1 MTQNQH
7 VMTNLLEIEQRLLG
21 NPQVKAG
28 LRLAEI
34 KTITRAESNAQK
46 RKFAQTM
53 KLAVEVSAAFEWF
66 QSDEGKA
73 VFAEEGVSWN
83 TEEFALKAYG
93 YKKSYFYKLVRA
105 SNGIDLLETFEQ
117 KCSEAEAEGLKPN
130 RSLEGFLK
138 FIKASNE
145 AEGGEGS
152 EGEGGEGEGEGSE
165 PSVETTAPTILTF
178 SFKAKEIGGDRNVAV
193 RIDSNGR
200 VTTQNTP
207 EEVANAM
214 AFLSQ
219 CLVA

>member
-1 MTQNQH
+1 MR
-7 VMTNLLEIEQRLLG
+7 NLLEIEERLLG

-34 KTITRAESNAQK
+34 KSIARAESNAQK

-53 KLAVEVSAAFEWF
+53 KLAVEVSSAFEWF
-66 QSDEGKA
+66 KSDEGKA
-73 VFAEEGVSWN
+73 IFAEEGVSWN
-83 TEEFALKAYG
+83 TEEFAKKAYG
-93 YKKSYFYKLVRA
+93 YEKSYFYKLTRA
-105 SNGIDLLETFEQ
+105 AAGIDLLETFEQ
-117 KCSEAEAEGLKPN
+117 KCAEAEAEGLKPN
-130 RSLEGFLK
+130 RSLAGFLK
-138 FIKASNE
+138 FIAACNSSE

-165 PSVETTAPTILTF
+165 PSVETNVPTILTF